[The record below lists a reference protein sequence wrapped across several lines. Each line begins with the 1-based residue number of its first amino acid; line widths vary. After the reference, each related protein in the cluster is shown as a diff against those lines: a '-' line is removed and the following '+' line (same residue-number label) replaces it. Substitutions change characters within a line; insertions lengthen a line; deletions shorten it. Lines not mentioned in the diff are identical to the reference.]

1 MSKEKFINLKM
12 PYYSKGEEIFSLTTH
27 IVGGGI
33 GVLILIF
40 SLILASLNQ
49 RSNIEMLS
57 LVLYGISAITLYS
70 VSSVYHGLSPRLTSK
85 KVMRIIDHCTI
96 YFLIAGTYTP
106 ICVMAMK
113 DTPYLPIVLS
123 IEWIGAL
130 SGIMLNAID
139 LSSKKIQTISM
150 AMYIIMG
157 WAIVLVPGAVKCLE
171 LDEFIFILSGG
182 IAYTIGSILYGIGHK
197 KKWFHP
203 IFHIFVDI
211 GTIIQFIG
219 ILFIIMK

>member
-1 MSKEKFINLKM
+1 MSKEKFMNLKM

-70 VSSVYHGLSPRLTSK
+70 VSSVYHGLSPQLTSK

-157 WAIVLVPGAVKCLE
+157 WAIVLVPGAVNA
-171 LDEFIFILSGG
+171 LS
-182 IAYTIGSILYGIGHK
+182 
-197 KKWFHP
+197 
-203 IFHIFVDI
+203 
-211 GTIIQFIG
+211 
-219 ILFIIMK
+219 